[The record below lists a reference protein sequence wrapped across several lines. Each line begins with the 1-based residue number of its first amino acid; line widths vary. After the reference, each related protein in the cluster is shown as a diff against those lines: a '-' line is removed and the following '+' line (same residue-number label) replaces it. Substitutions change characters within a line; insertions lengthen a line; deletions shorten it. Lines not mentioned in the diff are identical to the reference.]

1 MREYLGTAD
10 IANNVS
16 MLRGAFDGT
25 VLIVEG
31 ITDYRLYG
39 KLSDRENVELIVA
52 HSKDNTSAVV
62 KELFHNRKDDKVL
75 GIVDSDLDKAL
86 SVRRDPPLFQTDTRD
101 LESMMIRS
109 RALDEVIWEYGDRA
123 KTESFVNNYGEIRDV
138 LISSAYPLGMLM
150 LISENNGRDLCFRDL
165 DFGRFIDRRTLQ
177 CDIRN
182 MVDEVIYNSRNTNI
196 SAKELRKRLEE
207 EMEHH
212 RDPWTI
218 CRGHDLVEILLI
230 GLRYV
235 FGGYNSSNMRCGELN
250 GALRLAFD
258 MEHFAETR
266 LYRTTSEWVGKRN
279 LPLWISGLE

>member
-1 MREYLGTAD
+1 MREYLGPAD

-25 VLIVEG
+25 VLVVEG

-52 HSKDNTSAVV
+52 HSKDNASAVV

-101 LESMMIRS
+101 LEGMMIRS

-123 KTESFVNNYGEIRDV
+123 KTENFVKNYGEIRDV
-138 LISSAYPLGMLM
+138 LISSAYPLGTLM

-182 MVDEVIYNSRNTNI
+182 MVDEVIYNSRSPNLG
-196 SAKELRKRLEE
+196 AKELRKRLEE

-235 FGGYNSSNMRCGELN
+235 FGGYNCCNMRCGELN

-258 MEHFAETR
+258 MEHFAETG
-266 LYRTTSEWVGKRN
+266 LYRTTSEWAGKRD

>member
-1 MREYLGTAD
+1 MREYLGPAD

-25 VLIVEG
+25 VLVVEG

-52 HSKDNTSAVV
+52 HSKDNASAVV

-101 LESMMIRS
+101 LEGMMIRS
-109 RALDEVIWEYGDRA
+109 QALDEVIWEYGDRA
-123 KTESFVNNYGEIRDV
+123 KTENFVKNYGEIRDV
-138 LISSAYPLGMLM
+138 LISSAYPLGTLM

-182 MVDEVIYNSRNTNI
+182 MVDEVIYNSRSPNLG
-196 SAKELRKRLEE
+196 AKELRKRLEE

-235 FGGYNSSNMRCGELN
+235 FGGYNCCNMRCGELN

-258 MEHFAETR
+258 MEHFAETG
-266 LYRTTSEWVGKRN
+266 LYRTTSEWAGKRD

>member
-1 MREYLGTAD
+1 MREYLGPAD

-25 VLIVEG
+25 VLVVEG

-52 HSKDNTSAVV
+52 HSKDNASAVV

-101 LESMMIRS
+101 LEGMMIRS

-123 KTESFVNNYGEIRDV
+123 KTENFVKNYGEIRDV
-138 LISSAYPLGMLM
+138 LISSAYPLGTLM

-182 MVDEVIYNSRNTNI
+182 MVDEVIYNSRSPNLG
-196 SAKELRKRLEE
+196 AKELRKRLEE

-235 FGGYNSSNMRCGELN
+235 FGGYNCCNMRCGELN

-258 MEHFAETR
+258 MEHFAETG
-266 LYRTTSEWVGKRN
+266 LYRATSEWAGKRD

>member
-1 MREYLGTAD
+1 MREYLGPAD

-25 VLIVEG
+25 VLVVEG

-52 HSKDNTSAVV
+52 HSKDNASAVV

-101 LESMMIRS
+101 LEGMMIRS
-109 RALDEVIWEYGDRA
+109 QALDEVIWEYGDRA
-123 KTESFVNNYGEIRDV
+123 KTENFVKNYGEIRDV
-138 LISSAYPLGMLM
+138 LISSAYPLGTLM

-182 MVDEVIYNSRNTNI
+182 MVDEVIYNSRSPNLG
-196 SAKELRKRLEE
+196 AKELRKRLEE

-235 FGGYNSSNMRCGELN
+235 FGGYNCCNMRCGELN

-258 MEHFAETR
+258 MEHFAETG
-266 LYRTTSEWVGKRN
+266 LYRATSEWAGKRD